1 MVSLV
6 FNMTKSE
13 RIKGFYTALFKRYG
27 SQGWWPA
34 ESELECILGTILTQ
48 NTSWKNVEKAL
59 KNLKCKGLTSIEKLS
74 SVPIHVLAEL
84 IRPSGY
90 FNQKAIKIKNLIK
103 FLNEYYN
110 GRIER
115 MFKEDPKKLREKLLG
130 IKGIGPETADS
141 ILLYAAKKPIFV
153 VDAYTYRI
161 LSRHALIPEDSDYG
175 EIQEV
180 FMDVL
185 PKDTHLF
192 NEYHAL
198 LVKVG
203 KEHCRKKPICEGCPL
218 DYDPHTV

>member
-1 MVSLV
+1 MESLV
-6 FNMTKSE
+6 FNMTKFE

-34 ESELECILGTILTQ
+34 ETELECILGTILTQ
-48 NTSWKNVEKAL
+48 NTSWKSVEKAL
-59 KNLKCKGLTSIEKLS
+59 KNLKSKGLTSIEKLS

-90 FNQKAIKIKNLIK
+90 FNQKAIKIKNFIK
-103 FLNEYYN
+103 FLNENYD
-110 GRIER
+110 GRLER

-130 IKGIGPETADS
+130 IKGIGPETAYS
-141 ILLYAAKKPIFV
+141 
-153 VDAYTYRI
+153 I
-161 LSRHALIPEDSDYG
+161 LSRHALIPEDSDYR

-185 PKDTHLF
+185 PKDTQLF

-203 KEHCRKKPICEGCPL
+203 KEHCKKKPICNGCPL
-218 DYDPHTV
+218 EYDPHTV

>member
-34 ESELECILGTILTQ
+34 ETELECILGTILTQ
-48 NTSWKNVEKAL
+48 NTSWKSVE
-59 KNLKCKGLTSIEKLS
+59 
-74 SVPIHVLAEL
+74 
-84 IRPSGY
+84 
-90 FNQKAIKIKNLIK
+90 KAIKIKNFIK
-103 FLNEYYN
+103 FLNENYD
-110 GRIER
+110 GRLER
-115 MFKEDPKKLREKLLG
+115 MFKEDSKKLREKLLG

-161 LSRHALIPEDSDYG
+161 LSRHALIPEDSNYG
-175 EIQEV
+175 EIQEI
-180 FMDVL
+180 FLDLL
-185 PKDTHLF
+185 PKDTQLF

-218 DYDPHTV
+218 EFDPHTV

>member
-13 RIKGFYTALFKRYG
+13 RIKGFYAALFKRYG

-34 ESELECILGTILTQ
+34 ETELECILATILTQ
-48 NTSWKNVEKAL
+48 ITSWKSVEKTL
-59 KNLKCKGLTSIEKLS
+59 KNLKSKCLTSIEKLS

-90 FNQKAIKIKNLIK
+90 FIQKAIKIKNFIK
-103 FLNEYYN
+103 FLNENYD
-110 GRIER
+110 GRLER
-115 MFKEDPKKLREKLLG
+115 MFKEDSKKLREKLLG

-161 LSRHALIPEDSDYG
+161 LSCHARMY
-175 EIQEV
+175 
-180 FMDVL
+180 
-185 PKDTHLF
+185 
-192 NEYHAL
+192 
-198 LVKVG
+198 
-203 KEHCRKKPICEGCPL
+203 
-218 DYDPHTV
+218 

>member
-1 MVSLV
+1 MVSLH
-6 FNMTKSE
+6 FKMSKSE
-13 RIKGFYTALFKRYG
+13 RIKRFYTALFKRYG

-34 ESELECILGTILTQ
+34 ETELECILGTILTQ
-48 NTSWKNVEKAL
+48 NTSWMNVERAL
-59 KNLKCKGLTSIEKLS
+59 KNLKSKGLTSIEKLS
-74 SVPIHVLAEL
+74 SVPIHILAEL

-90 FNQKAIKIKNLIK
+90 FNQKAIKIKNFIK
-103 FLNEYYN
+103 FLNENYD
-110 GRIER
+110 GRLER
-115 MFKEDPKKLREKLLG
+115 MFKEDSNKLREKLLG

-141 ILLYAAKKPIFV
+141 ILLYAAKKSIFV

-161 LSRHALIPEDSDYG
+161 LSRHALIPEDSDYR

-180 FMDVL
+180 FMDIL
-185 PKDTHLF
+185 PRDTQLF

-218 DYDPHTV
+218 EYDPHTV